1 MHALETMKKNMK
13 TIGIIVLLIGSAVAV
28 HKVVQTLTKPKPKR
42 LSAIAFHVQR
52 KGDMQHVYDQ
62 IIALNQGKYSV
73 FLMPEWWYSN
83 FEETLNFLREF
94 ENEYSIPIMLEVFCS
109 LEFSP
114 DEPYKPPYMLNQDQI
129 KQAMDVCNVLWL
141 RFSEV
146 AWYHKE
152 KGMDFPYDYARSIL
166 EFCRKNGL
174 KLFWSEWDIKC
185 IDTVR
190 SSIKGFENIVTVA
203 FATNS
208 YVEPNVGFTVVN
220 EFQHWGASVQ
230 AWYWWSKY
238 GYDPINM
245 PIDLMIKHTLLA
257 RNMGAEIIQ
266 FEPYWYFF
274 DNGEGRESLERIV
287 RAL

>member
-1 MHALETMKKNMK
+1 MKKNILK
-13 TIGIIVLLIGSAVAV
+13 AIGIIVLLIGSAV
-28 HKVVQTLTKPKPKR
+28 VVYKLVQRTKPKPKR

-62 IIALNQGKYSV
+62 IIAANQGKYSV

-94 ENEYSIPIMLEVFCS
+94 ENEYSIPVMLDVFCS
-109 LEFSP
+109 LESDP
-114 DEPYKPPYMLNQDQI
+114 DEPYKPPYMLNQNQI
-129 KQAMDVCNVLWL
+129 KQAIDVCNVSWL

-146 AWYHKE
+146 AWYHEE

-166 EFCRKNGL
+166 EFCRLHGL
-174 KLFWSEWDIKC
+174 KLFWNEWDIATM
-185 IDTVR
+185 DTVR
-190 SSIKGFENIVTVA
+190 SSIKGFEDLVTVA

-208 YVEPNVGFTVVN
+208 KVEPNVGFTLVN

-230 AWYWWSKY
+230 AWYWWANY
-238 GYDPINM
+238 GYVPINM
-245 PIDLMIKHTLLA
+245 PIDLMINHSLLA

-274 DNGEGRESLERIV
+274 DNGEARESLERIV